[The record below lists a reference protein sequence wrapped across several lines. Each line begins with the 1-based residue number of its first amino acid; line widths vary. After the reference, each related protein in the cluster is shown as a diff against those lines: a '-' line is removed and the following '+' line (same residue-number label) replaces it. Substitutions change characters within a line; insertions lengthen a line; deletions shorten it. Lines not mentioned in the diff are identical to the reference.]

1 MSKRL
6 KFTIITVLTLLL
18 ILTFSSCQ
26 QEENPCEQVIQDDF
40 ELVE

>member
-1 MSKRL
+1 MNKRL
-6 KFTIITVLTLLL
+6 KFTVIILLALLL
-18 ILTFSSCQ
+18 MPVFSSCQ